1 MNQSSERD
9 KEMIGLIYGC
19 IKIDGNIKFEMKEK
33 EFKLK
38 EKFLYEHLLNFKVE
52 KSVKILNI
60 LNEYQL
66 FGLDTDENISFFC
79 ISTKSFPIRISN
91 DFLLEM
97 KNKMNS
103 IFSIFKENKRRMK
116 ELNELLNEQFKLFN
130 NVTHNKDIFI
140 ECQDLIETRKQ
151 ETQKNIGKIF

>member
-66 FGLDTDENISFFC
+66 FGLD
-79 ISTKSFPIRISN
+79 K
-91 DFLLEM
+91 
-97 KNKMNS
+97 
-103 IFSIFKENKRRMK
+103 
-116 ELNELLNEQFKLFN
+116 
-130 NVTHNKDIFI
+130 
-140 ECQDLIETRKQ
+140 
-151 ETQKNIGKIF
+151 IGRAHV